1 MRVTLKHRITTSIAI
16 FAVVLIGAFAAI
28 QVQNQLHVIT
38 IFNSLQA
45 KLTAQILKDALGKSL
60 DEPGTQED
68 INKALNRSLV
78 SLARA
83 GLFDTAYVYYDN
95 GIIAAST
102 NNMHIGKGATGQEL
116 INMQQAIKDMPSAR
130 GAHTYVDKQTRILS
144 LYTPLQGKAGPV
156 SYVARMDMS
165 LGNMQEALKQVYI
178 PLLLTVVIVVVASMF
193 FGMALSR
200 RVTEPISLLNTAT
213 KEIAAGDLNL
223 KIHMNTDDEL
233 EELSDTFNLMA
244 IELKKMRQK
253 AENANP
259 LTKLPGNIVIQ
270 EKVEERIRKKES
282 FTVIYCD
289 LDNFKAFNDKYGIHK
304 GDDAIKLTAEV
315 FKEAMSTKGTADDFL
330 GHEGGDD
337 FILLTVP
344 DRAEPISNYII
355 TEFDKQIRALYDNE
369 DLGRGYIEARARH
382 NNEIIKFPIM
392 TISLAG
398 VSNAIRSIASY
409 GEVTNIAAEVKK
421 KAKVTTGSCFVLDRR
436 TKS

>member
-1 MRVTLKHRITTSIAI
+1 
-16 FAVVLIGAFAAI
+16 VLISAFAAI

-45 KLTAQILKDALGKSL
+45 KLTAQILKDVLSKSL
-60 DEPGTQED
+60 DEPDAQED
-68 INKALNRSLV
+68 IDKALNKALT
-78 SLARA
+78 SLAGA
-83 GLFDTAYVYYDN
+83 GLFDTAYVYYNN

-102 NNMHIGKGATGQEL
+102 NNMYIGKGSAGQEL
-116 INMQQAIKDMPSAR
+116 INIKQAIKDIASAK
-130 GAHTYVDKQTRILS
+130 GFYAYVNKRTRVLS
-144 LYTPLQGKAGPV
+144 LYIPLQNKAGAI
-156 SYVARMDMS
+156 SYVGRIDMS

-178 PLLLTVVIVVVASMF
+178 PLLLTVIVVSVSSVF
-193 FGMALSR
+193 FGMILSR
-200 RVTEPISLLNTAT
+200 RVTGPISLLNTAT

-223 KIHMNTDDEL
+223 KIHMNTKDEL

-244 IELKKMRQK
+244 VELKKMRQK

-270 EKVEERIRKKES
+270 EKVEERIRKKEN

-304 GDDAIKLTAEV
+304 GDDAIKLTADV
-315 FKEAMSTKGTADDFL
+315 FKEAMSIKGTADDFL

-337 FILLTVP
+337 FILLTTP
-344 DRAEPISNYII
+344 DRAEPISAYI
-355 TEFDKQIRALYDNE
+355 TVEFDKRIRTLYDNE
-369 DLGRGYIEARARH
+369 DLGRGYIEAKARH

-398 VSNAIRSIASY
+398 ISNTIRPIASY

-421 KAKVTTGSCFVLDRR
+421 KAKAMPGSCFVQDKR
-436 TKS
+436 TKP